1 MTGPNTVI
9 ESIAAGKKAAVMI
22 DHYVTG
28 KVMKLLSKVKLP
40 SVYVEPVA
48 GAEEESG
55 ETIRIETPLLPV
67 AQRKACFKEVE
78 LCPTE
83 KQVLTEARRCA
94 RCDLDFTQPQSR

>member
-1 MTGPNTVI
+1 SWGGITVNPESFLTSREGVFAGGDVVTGPNTVI

-55 ETIRIETPLLPV
+55 ETIRIEAPLLPV

-78 LCPTE
+78 L
-83 KQVLTEARRCA
+83 
-94 RCDLDFTQPQSR
+94 